1 MISAIKIKWAAAQN
15 RAAQSLASSA
25 LWRRWQN
32 LSSDGQRIIRWSA
45 MLLTAALVWAYVWLP
60 AARGRETLSLRI
72 PVLQAQLAAMRSQAD
87 EVKRINT
94 TPLVVTTN
102 ARTLAD
108 TVGLQIAFGQ
118 NNTATTANTTVTI
131 NERRQFRVNIAS
143 IAYTSWLDNLDAA
156 LKRYR
161 VRVVSVNL
169 KPLQPGNSA
178 ALIAVE
184 LVLADDAPSGR

>member
-72 PVLQAQLAAMRSQAD
+72 PVLQAQLAAMRSEAD
-87 EVKRINT
+87 EVKRIYT

-108 TVGLQIAFGQ
+108 TIGLQIAFDQ
-118 NNTATTANTTVTI
+118 NNTANTTVTI

-156 LKRYR
+156 LRRYR

-169 KPLQPGNSA
+169 RPLQPGNSA
-178 ALIAVE
+178 ALMAVE

>member
-72 PVLQAQLAAMRSQAD
+72 PVLQAQLAAMHSEAD

-108 TVGLQIAFGQ
+108 TIGLQIAFDQ
-118 NNTATTANTTVTI
+118 NNTANTTVTI

-178 ALIAVE
+178 ALMAVE

>member
-72 PVLQAQLAAMRSQAD
+72 PVLQAQLAAMRSEAD
-87 EVKRINT
+87 EIKRINT

-108 TVGLQIAFGQ
+108 TIGLQIAFDQ
-118 NNTATTANTTVTI
+118 NNTANTTVTI

-178 ALIAVE
+178 ALMAVE

>member
-72 PVLQAQLAAMRSQAD
+72 PVLQAQLAAMRSEAD

-108 TVGLQIAFGQ
+108 TIGLQIAFDQ
-118 NNTATTANTTVTI
+118 NNTANTTVTI

-178 ALIAVE
+178 ALMAVE

>member
-45 MLLTAALVWAYVWLP
+45 MPLTAALVWAYVWLP

-72 PVLQAQLAAMRSQAD
+72 PVLQAQLAAMRSEAD
-87 EVKRINT
+87 EIKRIDT

-108 TVGLQIAFGQ
+108 TIGLQIAFDQ
-118 NNTATTANTTVTI
+118 NNTANTTVTI

-178 ALIAVE
+178 ALMAVE

>member
-1 MISAIKIKWAAAQN
+1 MGRCAKSCCTFARQQRFVATLAEPEQRRATHHPLECHAAYGGA
-15 RAAQSLASSA
+15 RLGLCVVARCAWSRDIVAAYS
-25 LWRRWQN
+25 
-32 LSSDGQRIIRWSA
+32 GI
-45 MLLTAALVWAYVWLP
+45 
-60 AARGRETLSLRI
+60 
-72 PVLQAQLAAMRSQAD
+72 QAQLAAMRSQAD

-108 TVGLQIAFGQ
+108 TIGLQIAFGQ

-178 ALIAVE
+178 ALMAVE